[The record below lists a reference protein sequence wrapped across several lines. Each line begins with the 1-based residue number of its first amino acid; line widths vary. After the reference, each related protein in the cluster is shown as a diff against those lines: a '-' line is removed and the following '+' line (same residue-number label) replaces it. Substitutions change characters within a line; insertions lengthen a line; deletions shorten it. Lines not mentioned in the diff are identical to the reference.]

1 MEKSQEAKR
10 FDNNYEKKRLF
21 VLVRELQQLQLLN
34 FNAWNRKEWKKTIKS
49 NCGVHKRR
57 SGIQALTKAVDFVTG
72 NVLILRD
79 Y

>member
-1 MEKSQEAKR
+1 MK
-10 FDNNYEKKRLF
+10 KKRLF

-34 FNAWNRKEWKKTIKS
+34 FNAWNRKEWEEIIKS
-49 NCGVHKRR
+49 NCGVHKRH

-72 NVLILRD
+72 NVLTLLD